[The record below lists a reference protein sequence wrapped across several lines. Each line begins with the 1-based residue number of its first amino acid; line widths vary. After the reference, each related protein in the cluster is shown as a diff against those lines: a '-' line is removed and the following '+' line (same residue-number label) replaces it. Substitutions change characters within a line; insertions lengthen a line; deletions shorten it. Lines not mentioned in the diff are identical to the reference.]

1 MAVVRNLEKI
11 SLNRDTSHTE
21 VNGTYTIVTGNGG
34 EKYLQ
39 VDTYGSKERQ
49 LSGKKSQS
57 IRFSPEAITQ
67 LKSILKNL

>member
-1 MAVVRNLEKI
+1 MAIVRNLEKI
-11 SLNRDTSHTE
+11 TLERDTRHSE
-21 VNGTYTIVTGNGG
+21 VNGTYTTVTGNGG

-49 LSGKKSQS
+49 FSGKKSQS

-67 LKSILKNL
+67 LKSILSKL